1 MGNGVPF
8 FWSFCVPNDNY
19 SDFSTL
25 HFKTEEENILKR
37 EEEFEECVT
46 FEDED
51 ESKGEDVRR
60 E

>member
-1 MGNGVPF
+1 MPF